1 MISTPLLLA
10 MWNEYIEYL
19 KQPLLVIKVQNF
31 FGVVYKGYGIRDEG
45 YSPAGEESSYD
56 ESQLITSKTNE
67 SEYQCHKRAPSNISC
82 SSQTSSEYD
91 FSTDSEAHKD
101 DVHCIIGNK
110 FWYYVFV
117 LGTALG
123 DEIFYA
129 TFIPFWF
136 WNIDG
141 AVGRRVVLV
150 WTVVMYIGQGFKDI
164 IRWPR
169 PGPPVQKLQN
179 KWAIEYGMPSTH
191 AMVGFSIPF
200 SVLLYTMNRYQYPI
214 HWGLIF
220 SIAWCTLICVSRLY
234 LGMHSVLDIAAG
246 LLLTV
251 ALMLPLVP
259 LVDALDHV
267 LLTAYISPLVVLFI
281 SILAIIYYPNSD
293 KWTPTRGDTTMI
305 VSVCAGILIGAW
317 ANYQLGHMTAAPD
330 KPPYEIIWPSTPML
344 GCTILRT
351 VLGLCGVLATRA
363 IAKSF
368 SYAFVC
374 AILGKDKNELRNSEN
389 SLDNKNKIIVE
400 LSYKYFTYGMI
411 GFNTLFIFPT
421 VFNLI
426 GIDRPTF
433 YTEI

>member
-1 MISTPLLLA
+1 MRDSIIT
-10 MWNEYIEYL
+10 YL
-19 KQPLLVIKVQNF
+19 QDPLLVVKVQNF
-31 FGVVYKGYGIRDEG
+31 FGVIYNRHVQNNDTSVINSDRLERLV
-45 YSPAGEESSYD
+45 EENDLKQHKRIPSNTSTSSQSSY
-56 ESQLITSKTNE
+56 E
-67 SEYQCHKRAPSNISC
+67 
-82 SSQTSSEYD
+82 
-91 FSTDSEAHKD
+91 TDSSVEREEIE
-101 DVHCIIGNK
+101 CTINNK
-110 FWYYVFV
+110 FWYYLFV
-117 LGTALG
+117 VGTALG

-169 PGPPVQKLQN
+169 PGYPVKKLQT

-191 AMVGFSIPF
+191 AMVGVSIPF
-200 SVLLYTMNRYQYPI
+200 SVLLYTMDRYQYPV
-214 HWGLIF
+214 HWGLFIAT
-220 SIAWCTLICVSRLY
+220 AWCTLICISRIY

-246 LLLTV
+246 LLLST
-251 ALMLPLVP
+251 AL
-259 LVDALDHV
+259 
-267 LLTAYISPLVVLFI
+267 LVVLI
-281 SILAIIYYPNSD
+281 PTVDWLDGVLLASNYSPILVLAVSILVIVFHPNAD

-305 VSVCAGILIGAW
+305 VSVCAGILAGSW
-317 ANYQLGHMTAAPD
+317 TNYQTGNMAPSEAS
-330 KPPYEIIWPSTPML
+330 PPYEIIWPSVEMI

-351 VLGLCGVLATRA
+351 ILGFCGVLATRA
-363 IAKSF
+363 FGKSI

-374 AILGKDKNELRNSEN
+374 ALLGKDKNELRNSEN

-411 GFNTLFIFPT
+411 GFNTTYVFPN
-421 VFNLI
+421 VFDLLLI
-426 GIDRPTF
+426 NRPTY